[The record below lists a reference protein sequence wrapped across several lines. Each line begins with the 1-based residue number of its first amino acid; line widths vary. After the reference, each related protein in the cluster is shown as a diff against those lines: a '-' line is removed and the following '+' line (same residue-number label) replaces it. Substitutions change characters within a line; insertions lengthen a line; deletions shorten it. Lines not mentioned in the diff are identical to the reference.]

1 MLRCRLVTFSTLT
14 PGPSSTSYW
23 VTEGPRRKPTTLAS
37 TLNCSKVEVSA
48 RIRRDRWPGCAS
60 HGAGLWSAGS
70 GRATDTAYWR
80 RRLYRCRRWHSAGRP
95 SWARPGRLRWS
106 VRIGTRVGSG
116 RGCRSRGTGGSG
128 RSHRTGC
135 PCERD
140 STGLGGT
147 GCPRVVYRS
156 PTGHG
161 DGLATGDDAGSGS
174 VAIIC
179 IGSRRRAGIG
189 ADGRRTKTMQWFA
202 HR

>member
-1 MLRCRLVTFSTLT
+1 MRCRLVTFHLDAGAKLDLILGDRGATQEADDFGIHVELF
-14 PGPSSTSYW
+14 
-23 VTEGPRRKPTTLAS
+23 EGGSQRPDHAIVGRGAHRMGLAFGQQVQVGQ
-37 TLNCSKVEVSA
+37 LIRPIGVVVCIVAGGGIRLAA
-48 RIRRDRWPGCAS
+48 RIGHALAD
-60 HGAGLWSAGS
+60 SA
-70 GRATDTAYWR
+70 A
-80 RRLYRCRRWHSAGRP
+80 
-95 SWARPGRLRWS
+95 

-156 PTGHG
+156 PPGMTTVWPLVMTRVREASPSSASAAGTG
-161 DGLATGDDAGSGS
+161 L
-174 VAIIC
+174 
-179 IGSRRRAGIG
+179 IG

>member
-1 MLRCRLVTFSTLT
+1 MGLAFGQQVQVGQLIRPIGVVVCIVAGGGIRLAVRI
-14 PGPSSTSYW
+14 GHA
-23 VTEGPRRKPTTLAS
+23 LAD
-37 TLNCSKVEVSA
+37 SA
-48 RIRRDRWPGCAS
+48 A
-60 HGAGLWSAGS
+60 
-70 GRATDTAYWR
+70 
-80 RRLYRCRRWHSAGRP
+80 
-95 SWARPGRLRWS
+95 

-116 RGCRSRGTGGSG
+116 RGCRGRGTGGSG

-179 IGSRRRAGIG
+179 IGSRRRAG
-189 ADGRRTKTMQWFA
+189 
-202 HR
+202 

>member
-1 MLRCRLVTFSTLT
+1 MGDRGATQEADDFGIHVELFEGGSQRPDHTIVGRGAHRMGLAFGQQVQVGQLIRPIGVVVCIVAGGGIRL
-14 PGPSSTSYW
+14 
-23 VTEGPRRKPTTLAS
+23 A
-37 TLNCSKVEVSA
+37 A
-48 RIRRDRWPGCAS
+48 RIGHALAD
-60 HGAGLWSAGS
+60 SA
-70 GRATDTAYWR
+70 A
-80 RRLYRCRRWHSAGRP
+80 
-95 SWARPGRLRWS
+95 

-179 IGSRRRAGIG
+179 IGSRHRAG
-189 ADGRRTKTMQWFA
+189 
-202 HR
+202 

>member
-1 MLRCRLVTFSTLT
+1 MGDRGTTQEADDFGIHVELFEGGSQRPDHAIVGRGAHRMGLAFGQQVQVGQLIRPIGVVVCIVAGGGIRL
-14 PGPSSTSYW
+14 
-23 VTEGPRRKPTTLAS
+23 A
-37 TLNCSKVEVSA
+37 A
-48 RIRRDRWPGCAS
+48 RIGHALAD
-60 HGAGLWSAGS
+60 SA
-70 GRATDTAYWR
+70 A
-80 RRLYRCRRWHSAGRP
+80 
-95 SWARPGRLRWS
+95 

-179 IGSRRRAGIG
+179 IGSRRRAG
-189 ADGRRTKTMQWFA
+189 
-202 HR
+202 